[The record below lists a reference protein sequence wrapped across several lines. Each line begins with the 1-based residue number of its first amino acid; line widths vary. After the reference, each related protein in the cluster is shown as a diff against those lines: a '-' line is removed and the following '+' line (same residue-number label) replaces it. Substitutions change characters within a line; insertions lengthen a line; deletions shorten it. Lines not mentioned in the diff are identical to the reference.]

1 MKYFILKIFLKTIG
15 KLSDGVK
22 IGWRTGF
29 DSGVMLE
36 YIYENKPRGFG
47 PIGRFLDKLYISN
60 EVWDGVR
67 SRREFLIKQI
77 QEAVASFE
85 KPQLYD
91 LAAGMGSYLF
101 FIDRD
106 KANITAGDF
115 EPEAVHRGNGKVS
128 EAGRHDIKFVE
139 HNAFNKDSYAVQEA
153 DILVS
158 SGFFDILVKDEE
170 IKTILKN
177 GSEITKKG
185 SKWVFTIQEHHP
197 DLEMIK
203 KTMIDL
209 HKGEWE
215 LVPRKA
221 EVLTEWAKEY
231 GWELVKLERNE
242 FFAVGTMV
250 KK

>member
-15 KLSDGVK
+15 QLSEGVRL
-22 IGWRTGF
+22 GWRTGF

-47 PIGRFLDKLYISN
+47 PIGRFLDKMYISN

-77 QEAVASFE
+77 KEAVTSFE
-85 KPQLYD
+85 KPQIYD

-101 FIDRD
+101 FVDKD
-106 KANITAGDF
+106 KAIITAGDF
-115 EPEAVHRGNGKVS
+115 EAEAVEKGNAKVS
-128 EAGRHDIKFVE
+128 EAKRNDIKFVV
-139 HNAFNKDSYAVQEA
+139 HNAFNKESFAVKQA

-170 IKTILKN
+170 IKTVLKN
-177 GSEITKKG
+177 GSEITKQG
-185 SKWVFTIQEHHP
+185 SKWIFTIQEHHP

-203 KTMIDL
+203 KSMIDL
-209 HKGEWE
+209 HKGEWD

-221 EVLTEWAKEY
+221 ELLVDWAKEY